1 MLTVFLHNLDSDHDL
16 PVEEVIVNPVPVRV
30 NPVPVR
36 VNPENFLSLASSS
49 GQQNIVP
56 GFQSGI
62 DSSLARMV
70 DQESNTETNNLIEFP
85 YGQARVLPE
94 NFLSLSSSSGQQ
106 NIVPGFQSGIDSS
119 LTRMVDQE
127 SNTESN
133 SLIEFPYGQAR
144 VLPENFLSL
153 SSSSGQQNI
162 VPGFQSE
169 INSIAEDGIDQL
181 SQQKE
186 NGSFSMVQLSEYT
199 PHTEPLDDATLIF
212 DSLPLGPISNLILQ
226 CGLLLRKNK

>member
-1 MLTVFLHNLDSDHDL
+1 M
-16 PVEEVIVNPVPVRV
+16 
-30 NPVPVR
+30 
-36 VNPENFLSLASSS
+36 SLA
-49 GQQNIVP
+49 
-56 GFQSGI
+56 
-62 DSSLARMV
+62 
-70 DQESNTETNNLIEFP
+70 
-85 YGQARVLPE
+85 
-94 NFLSLSSSSGQQ
+94 
-106 NIVPGFQSGIDSS
+106 
-119 LTRMVDQE
+119 
-127 SNTESN
+127 
-133 SLIEFPYGQAR
+133 
-144 VLPENFLSL
+144 
-153 SSSSGQQNI
+153 SSSGQQNI